1 MQACWFSSQHERPKQ
16 LCRLA
21 NVQGKFIHQ
30 GSGQLFPLKNNHY
43 HFHPNHSYKWNHFQG
58 SAGSDSKHQW
68 RLVWHRRRH
77 GGHVI
82 QLSCS
87 NNKSL
92 RESKSEIGSFGTCTG
107 CCVWCNCCACCT
119 AWIDQPARYSLSTA
133 ILFTIQIS
141 CVVHT
146 SDKTMRFE
154 QAISSLSMKMSIHWQ
169 GDCWWKVYI
178 YKIYLSSRRGEI
190 FFWFTF

>member
-1 MQACWFSSQHERPKQ
+1 MKSFS
-16 LCRLA
+16 
-21 NVQGKFIHQ
+21 V
-30 GSGQLFPLKNNHY
+30 GSL
-43 HFHPNHSYKWNHFQG
+43 SW
-58 SAGSDSKHQW
+58 DSKRQW

-82 QLSCS
+82 QLSCN
-87 NNKSL
+87 NNKSR
-92 RESKSEIGSFGTCTG
+92 RESKSEIGSFGTCAG

-119 AWIDQPARYSLSTA
+119 AWIAQLARCSIWTA

-154 QAISSLSMKMSIHWQ
+154 QAMLSLSMKMSIHWQ
-169 GDCWWKVYI
+169 GDCWWKVCI
-178 YKIYLSSRRGEI
+178 YNVYLSSKRGEI